1 MRLLRDAPI
10 KQKLYAIILFTAA
23 TVLLIG
29 LIMSVVF
36 KVAAARD
43 EGTARLQAL
52 ASVLG
57 ANSRAALAFRDP
69 ETAAEVL
76 ETLSTQEDVAWAF
89 ITLPAGG
96 TFARYTAHGMDET
109 AGEDDN
115 GVLGRYL
122 FRLLRVNQPIVLDG
136 RVIGNLTIAGDMRR
150 MRSTLGQEVFLAFA
164 LFIGSMFLALLLT
177 IRLQRIISEPVRRL
191 RDAMGAVGSTRNFSR
206 RAERVSNDELG
217 SLTDGFNEM
226 LGQLKAY
233 DDELAGYRQ
242 DLESQV
248 RLRTRELENAKQKA
262 EAASLAK
269 SDFLA
274 TMSHEIRTPMTGVIG
289 FTGLLEKTALDT
301 KQRDYTRII
310 SSSARSLL
318 DIIDDILDF
327 SKMEAGKVELETQD
341 FDLERL
347 LADVRML
354 FSPKAID
361 KGLTLTTSIA
371 HDVPT
376 ILNGDPV
383 RFRQIL
389 TNVLGNAVKF
399 TDRGQIDLHIE
410 PAPARGQRI
419 GLVVTLSDTGI
430 GIPPDQQEKLF
441 QPFEQGD
448 GSITRRYGGTGLGLV
463 ITQRLVDLMDGEI
476 SVYSVP
482 GQGSSFTI
490 AVYFDPPAAP
500 SLLLGEHR
508 DAAAASKV
516 PATSPSDEG
525 AGAADLAGLRILVVD
540 DSIVNLTLA
549 EALLND
555 RQMRVVAVDSGDEAL
570 AVAGT
575 ERFDL
580 ILMDLEMPEM
590 SGMDVARKLREPHR
604 STREVPIVAV
614 TAHAF
619 PEKRRE
625 VIEAGMNDLLAKP
638 YLPDQLYAIVEKWC
652 GGEMS
657 TDVAR
662 LDTTVVGDP
671 DIIFDREAA
680 LALTDGNEDLAASM
694 LLEFL
699 NRLPETELVIRDAAT
714 DHDYSRLLR
723 QAHKLAGSSA
733 AVGASR
739 VQAQAT
745 YLQSCLELAP
755 VPEQQVVEGVADL
768 LKELERFRDAAGPD
782 RGNAKGVPSDLRKT

>member
-1 MRLLRDAPI
+1 MSLLHDAPI

-36 KVAAARD
+36 KFAAARD

-52 ASVLG
+52 ASVLA

-76 ETLSTQEDVAWAF
+76 ETLSTQDDVAWAV
-89 ITLPAGG
+89 ITQSGG
-96 TFARYTAHGMDET
+96 DTFADYSVGGIDPAAMEKDHRAFGSF
-109 AGEDDN
+109 
-115 GVLGRYL
+115 L
-122 FRLLRVNQPIVLDG
+122 FRLLRVDQPIVLDG

-150 MRSTLGQEVFLAFA
+150 MRKALGQEVFLAFA
-164 LFIGSMFLALLLT
+164 LFVGSMFLALLLT

-191 RDAMGAVGSTRNFSR
+191 RDAMGEVGTTRNFSR

-226 LGQLKAY
+226 IGQLKAY
-233 DDELAGYRQ
+233 DDELTGYRD

-248 RLRTRELENAKQKA
+248 MSRTRELENAKQKA

-310 SSSARSLL
+310 SSSAKSLL

-347 LADVRML
+347 LSDVRVL

-399 TDRGQIDLHIE
+399 TDRGQIDLHVE
-410 PAPARGQRI
+410 PAPDRGEQV
-419 GLVVTLSDTGI
+419 GLVVTVSDTGI
-430 GIPPDQQEKLF
+430 GIPPDQQERLF

-490 AVYFDPPAAP
+490 AVYFDPPAEPDFLLRERIDSALDPEASGTSSAP
-500 SLLLGEHR
+500 
-508 DAAAASKV
+508 
-516 PATSPSDEG
+516 EG
-525 AGAADLAGLRILVVD
+525 AAGSGLAGLRILVVD

-549 EALLND
+549 EALLRD
-555 RQMRVVAVDSGDEAL
+555 YQVRVVAVESGDEAL
-570 AVAGT
+570 AVVGT

-590 SGMDVARKLREPHR
+590 SGMDVARKLREAHR
-604 STREVPIVAV
+604 STRDVPIVAV

-638 YLPDQLYAIVEKWC
+638 YLPDQLYAVIAKWC
-652 GGEMS
+652 GG
-657 TDVAR
+657 V
-662 LDTTVVGDP
+662 
-671 DIIFDREAA
+671 
-680 LALTDGNEDLAASM
+680 AASDAAGPGTVAVSDPGVVYDRQKALDLTGGDEELAKSM
-694 LLEFL
+694 LGDFL
-699 NRLPETELVIRDAAT
+699 SRMSETERAIRNSLSER
-714 DHDYSRLLR
+714 DYSSLL
-723 QAHKLAGSSA
+723 QQVHTLAGASA

-739 VQAQAT
+739 VQSQAT
-745 YLQSCLELAP
+745 YVQNCLELAP
-755 VPEQQVVEGVADL
+755 LPEQQITGGVADL
-768 LKELERFRDAAGPD
+768 RNELRRFHDAATAGH
-782 RGNAKGVPSDLRKT
+782 GNARTR